1 VSAKENTRTE
11 PEGTQTDAVA
21 LLYELFRNHP
31 AILGSLIY
39 VLVTAIGIIYS
50 GILYRRFGINI
61 FDFAEMNDLLLAA
74 FKDAF
79 AFAMSLV
86 TIFLGL
92 GFVLLLRRARE
103 GIDRSPLLSLL
114 FKWMTRLLP
123 WIDRSQLL
131 KWTSRLLPIVVII
144 YAFAPAYIF
153 AHFEANQILHDQEDP
168 VRVAYRANAISA
180 EPKIKQDVELIGT
193 TNKVAFFYDANAER
207 KPTLVIPHAQIV
219 SIKFSKK

>member
-1 VSAKENTRTE
+1 VAANENERTE

-21 LLYELFRNHP
+21 LMLSEFFRNHP
-31 AILGSLIY
+31 AILGSLMY

-50 GILYRRFGINI
+50 GILYQRFGINI

-86 TIFLGL
+86 TLVLGL
-92 GFVLLLRRARE
+92 GYVLYLRRMALRRARE
-103 GIDRSPLLSLL
+103 GIDSSLF
-114 FKWMTRLLP
+114 FKLMP
-123 WIDRSQLL
+123 Q
-131 KWTSRLLPIVVII
+131 LLPIVIII
-144 YAFAPAYIF
+144 YVFAPAYFF
-153 AHFEANQILHDQEDP
+153 AVREANQLLADQEDP
-168 VRVAYRANAISA
+168 VSVTYRANASSA
-180 EPKIKQDVELIGT
+180 EPKIEKDVELIGT
-193 TNKVAFFYDANAER
+193 TDKVAFFYDADADR